1 MTERCANAYRRVW
14 HWRNVKQL
22 WMLCECNI
30 SHCTVPYV
38 SHILHVLLDVTPL
51 HLWVISTHGITLN
64 LNSLYIN
71 QYVYKHMQV
80 FRRETLWQ
88 QVLHQII
95 CLARYQHDLAA
106 NSLRGFATIVLFS
119 SMRHR
124 HSQTRLRRVV
134 CYYLPARAQ
143 HSSYYL
149 ISRQVLA
156 MHFCHIRL
164 VPCLP
169 AAHAKSKPKSHE
181 NRNRI

>member
-1 MTERCANAYRRVW
+1 
-14 HWRNVKQL
+14 
-22 WMLCECNI
+22 MLCECNI
-30 SHCTVPYV
+30 SHCTVLYV
-38 SHILHVLLDVTPL
+38 SHIVHVLLDVTLL

-71 QYVYKHMQV
+71 KCIQAYASFK
-80 FRRETLWQ
+80 RETLWQ
-88 QVLHQII
+88 QVLHK
-95 CLARYQHDLAA
+95 LFVLRYQHDLAA
-106 NSLRGFATIVLFS
+106 NSLPVLP
-119 SMRHR
+119 
-124 HSQTRLRRVV
+124 HSYYSLVCAIAFPTSLRRVV

-181 NRNRI
+181 YLEYKSDNRNRCRSG